1 MAIYIPFKKPL
12 DNDERSEYKLNM
24 FNVEKARGK
33 SEETRERILQI
44 ALGAFRVRGFV
55 ATTMR
60 EVAAEAQMALGAAY
74 YYFPGKDAIIQ
85 AYYEGVQAE
94 HERRVTAAL
103 AGKDFDLTARL
114 RIAMHAKLDILQNDR
129 KILRAIFRY
138 AGEPNHPLCML
149 GPGTLEL
156 RRRSIAIFA
165 QAVGEESLP
174 ADIRKVLPTALWALH
189 MGMLLYFI
197 YDESDSQT
205 RTRRLLDG
213 ALDLAVRM
221 LALVKFPLLK
231 PLRGSLIQLLHDAG
245 LLPESSSPSV
255 FSPKEERI

>member
-1 MAIYIPFKKPL
+1 LFEKLL
-12 DNDERSEYKLNM
+12 DKIGVPVYKLNM

-44 ALGAFRVRGFV
+44 ALQAFRERGFD

-60 EVAAEAQMALGAAY
+60 EIASEAGMALGAAY

-103 AGKDFDLTARL
+103 EGKALELKERL
-114 RIAMHAKLDILQNDR
+114 RAAMHAKLDILQNDR

-149 GPGTLEL
+149 GPGTIEL
-156 RRRSIAIFA
+156 RRQSVAIFA
-165 QAVGEESLP
+165 QAVGNESLP
-174 ADIRKVLPTALWALH
+174 ADIREVLPTALWALH

-197 YDESDSQT
+197 YDESDSQQ
-205 RTRRLLDG
+205 RTRRLVDG

-221 LALVKFPLLK
+221 IGLVKFPLLK
-231 PLRGSLIQLLHDAG
+231 PLRGSLIHLLDDAG
-245 LLPESSSPSV
+245 LLPESSFPSV